1 MTRFHLILLPLLFS
15 WFSYCLGELEVS
27 DLSDQ
32 PPSVE
37 NTYRDQAFNE
47 EELLKVVD
55 ELSVKLTNHTERTL
69 VSEAALQRR
78 QNGQYPNGV
87 CPRGGRFYFDIDE
100 DTSCNAKWGIATAHE
115 TRTFGSTGSVCA
127 GPFRRITCACCF
139 TTYPITDNDVPR
151 MDGIYCP
158 KWEVC
163 KQEPQRWSK
172 WGKLVPHTSCVQAK
186 KLTEILIATKKVVKE
201 YCTPKRWLPSTG
213 KGKNAKFHAWAYNYS
228 TGQLTKLKWMYLKL
242 DGQYAKSASG
252 ISEWGLTYSVNEH
265 NAIEL
270 CGYPSDDMQKNSID
284 AELQWEI
291 TLQ

>member
-55 ELSVKLTNHTERTL
+55 ELSVELTNHTERAL

-78 QNGQYPNGV
+78 QDDEHPNGP
-87 CPRGGRFYFDIDE
+87 CPRGGSLYVDSDE
-100 DTSCNAKWGIATAHE
+100 DRSCNAKWGIQTDNDV
-115 TRTFGSTGSVCA
+115 RTFGSTGSVCA
-127 GPFRRITCACCF
+127 GTFRRITCACCY
-139 TTYPITDNDVPR
+139 TMHPITDNN
-151 MDGIYCP
+151 
-158 KWEVC
+158 
-163 KQEPQRWSK
+163 
-172 WGKLVPHTSCVQAK
+172 AK

-213 KGKNAKFHAWAYNYS
+213 KGKNAKFHTWAYNYS

-270 CGYPSDDMQKNSID
+270 CGYPSDDMQRNSID
-284 AELQWEI
+284 AELQWEV
-291 TLQ
+291 TVQ